1 MNFIKGFL
9 IGFIFTL
16 MMFFV
21 VIPSMFMEDTSNNP
35 ITFERIH
42 NFYKGVK

>member
-1 MNFIKGFL
+1 MSFRQGFL